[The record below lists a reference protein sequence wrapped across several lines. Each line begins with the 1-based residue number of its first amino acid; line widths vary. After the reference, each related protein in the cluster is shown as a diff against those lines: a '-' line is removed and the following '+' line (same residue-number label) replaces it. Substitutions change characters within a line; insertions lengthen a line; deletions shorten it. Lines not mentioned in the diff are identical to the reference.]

1 MTKADGTLIEVVRA
15 SIAGGESVAVRAAA
29 ETLFEAG
36 GKKVLSEGT
45 QRFGREVLTRMTEKA
60 LAGAPA
66 LLGRAAR
73 AARPVLGRE
82 GAKTLGR
89 EAAKAAGKEI
99 AKGAGRAAGLGLV
112 LDGAIGAY
120 EGVTAYREG
129 TKTAREAVVH
139 AGTEAG
145 TGALASAGGVL
156 AAAAMVALVG
166 GLGAPVVFG
175 IGAVTTVSLKLGM
188 RSLFTKKDEPAPVAP
203 VLAV

>member
-1 MTKADGTLIEVVRA
+1 MKTDPTLIEVARA
-15 SIAGGESVAVRAAA
+15 SIAGGEAVAVRAAA

-36 GKKVLSEGT
+36 GKKVLSAGS
-45 QRFGREVLTRMTEKA
+45 QRFGREVLTRFTEKA

-73 AARPVLGRE
+73 AATPVLGKE
-82 GAKTLGR
+82 SAKSVAR
-89 EAAKAAGKEI
+89 EAAKAASKEI

-166 GLGAPVVFG
+166 GLAAPVVFG

-188 RSLFTKKDEPAPVAP
+188 RR
-203 VLAV
+203 VLASPSPSASPAVVAAV